1 MKCIRVRIGMTQNNF
16 KFAITGG
23 IGSGKSTVAEII
35 RRQGY
40 AVFSCDEIYKE
51 LLCRKDFSEKIAK
64 EFDGVIKEDGA
75 LDRVKLAKIV
85 FEDKATLDKLN
96 SITHPAIME
105 EVFKRSSKLKL
116 SFTEVPLL
124 FENGFERYFDG
135 VLVILR
141 DVNERIA
148 SVSKRDKTDTK
159 TVNLRIKSQFN
170 YENYDF
176 AKYYVI
182 HNNGNFD
189 DLERK
194 LAEIL
199 ENIKAK
205 YL

>member
-1 MKCIRVRIGMTQNNF
+1 MTQSNF

-35 RRQGY
+35 RGQGY

-51 LLCRKDFSEKIAK
+51 LLCRKEFLNKIAYA
-64 EFDGVIKEDGA
+64 FDGVIKEDGA
-75 LDRVKLAKIV
+75 LDRSELSKIV
-85 FEDKATLDKLN
+85 FEDKAALDKLN

-105 EVFKRSSKLKL
+105 EVFKRSSGLKL

-135 VLVILR
+135 VLVVLR
-141 DVNERIA
+141 DLNERIA
-148 SVSKRDKTDTK
+148 SVSKRDNIDAK

-170 YENYDF
+170 YGNYDF

-182 HNNGNFD
+182 HNNGNFE
-189 DLERK
+189 DLEQN
-194 LAEIL
+194 LTEIL
-199 ENIKAK
+199 ENIRAK

>member
-1 MKCIRVRIGMTQNNF
+1 MTQSNF

-35 RRQGY
+35 RGQGY

-51 LLCRKDFSEKIAK
+51 LLCRKEFLNRIAS

-75 LDRVKLAKIV
+75 LDRSELSKIV
-85 FEDKATLDKLN
+85 FEDKAALDKLN

-105 EVFKRSSKLKL
+105 EVFKRSSGLKL

-135 VLVILR
+135 VLVVLR
-141 DVNERIA
+141 DLNERIA
-148 SVSKRDKTDTK
+148 SVSKRDNIDAK

-170 YENYDF
+170 YDNCDF

-189 DLERK
+189 DLEQK

>member
-1 MKCIRVRIGMTQNNF
+1 MTQSNF

-51 LLCRKDFSEKIAK
+51 LLCRKEFLNRIAS
-64 EFDGVIKEDGA
+64 EFDGVIKKDGA
-75 LDRVKLAKIV
+75 LDRSELSKIV
-85 FEDKATLDKLN
+85 FEDKAALDKLN

-105 EVFKRSSKLKL
+105 EVFKRSSGLKL

-135 VLVILR
+135 VLVVLR

-148 SVSKRDKTDTK
+148 SVSKRDNIDEK

-170 YENYDF
+170 YENYNF

-182 HNNGNFD
+182 HNNGNFE

-199 ENIKAK
+199 ENIRAK

>member
-1 MKCIRVRIGMTQNNF
+1 MTQSNF

-35 RRQGY
+35 WRQGY

-51 LLCRKDFSEKIAK
+51 LLYRKEFLNKIAS

-75 LDRVKLAKIV
+75 LDRAKLSKIV
-85 FEDKATLDKLN
+85 FEDKAALDKLN

-105 EVFKRSSKLKL
+105 EVFKRSSGLKL

-135 VLVILR
+135 VLVVLR

-148 SVSKRDKTDTK
+148 SVSKRDDIDVK
-159 TVNLRIKSQFN
+159 TVNLRIKSQLN
-170 YENYDF
+170 YDNCDF

-182 HNNGNFD
+182 HNNGNFE
-189 DLERK
+189 DLEQNV
-194 LAEIL
+194 AEIL

>member
-1 MKCIRVRIGMTQNNF
+1 MKCIRVRIGMTRSSF

-23 IGSGKSTVAEII
+23 IGSGKSTVAGII
-35 RRQGY
+35 RWRGY
-40 AVFSCDEIYKE
+40 AIFSCDEIYKE
-51 LLCRKDFSEKIAK
+51 LLCRKEFLNKIAN
-64 EFDGVIKEDGA
+64 EFDGVIKDDGA
-75 LDRVKLAKIV
+75 LDKVKLSKIV
-85 FEDKATLDKLN
+85 FEDETALEKLN

-105 EVFKRSSKLKL
+105 EVFKRSNGLKI

-141 DVNERIA
+141 NLNDRIA
-148 SVSKRDKTDTK
+148 SVSQRDKIDAK

-170 YENYDF
+170 YDNCDF

-182 HNNGNFD
+182 QNNGDFG
-189 DLERK
+189 DLEQK
-194 LAEIL
+194 VLQIL
-199 ENIKAK
+199 KNIEAK